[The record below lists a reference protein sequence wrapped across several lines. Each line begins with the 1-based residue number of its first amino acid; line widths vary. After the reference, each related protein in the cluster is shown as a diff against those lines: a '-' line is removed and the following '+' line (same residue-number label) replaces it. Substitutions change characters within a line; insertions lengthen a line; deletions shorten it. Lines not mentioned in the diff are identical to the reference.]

1 MVSYLFYFKVLFLDI
16 LCKSAAT
23 IKRWEHV
30 YYIIILA
37 LNADLMLC
45 WSYSFCIISDFD
57 LKGRKILFE
66 DMKLEGKEQQI
77 KFNGS
82 PFIILGKS
90 CLTVPM
96 ALIMQYQE
104 KTADWRKSKQ

>member
-1 MVSYLFYFKVLFLDI
+1 MVSHLFSFKVLFLDI

-45 WSYSFCIISDFD
+45 WSYLFCIISDFD
-57 LKGRKILFE
+57 LKGRKILSE
-66 DMKLEGKEQQI
+66 NMKVEGSEQQI

-104 KTADWRKSKQ
+104 KNGRLKKK